1 MKGAFFCEYNDSPM
15 QALYYSIAYAFELKR
30 NTPIWITI
38 KPVISRYHQGK
49 LSLTNH

>member
-38 KPVISRYHQGK
+38 KPVLSRYHQGK
-49 LSLTNH
+49 QIFINH